1 MIELKSIS
9 KKFIANIFEDFS
21 FTFKK
26 NNIYFLSGINGSGK
40 TTLLKLIKGIYL
52 CDRGEIIFDYNLNQ
66 KNDVA
71 FIDGNFRTFFH
82 RLTVYQN
89 LQYFHS
95 LQSKNNCFESIDN
108 LLSLFNISILR
119 DKVFSSL
126 SQGQMQLVSIV
137 RGFSPNPKVIL
148 LDEVFS
154 SLDIENKKMVI
165 KYISEY
171 ILNEEAVIIFTS
183 HEDNHDEII
192 FEELNLS

>member
-21 FTFKK
+21 YTFKK

-52 CDRGEIIFDYNLNQ
+52 CDRGEIIFDYNLKQ

-95 LQSKNNCFESIDN
+95 LQSKNNCSESIDN
-108 LLSLFNISILR
+108 LLSLFNVSILR

-126 SQGQMQLVSIV
+126 SQGQMQLVSII
-137 RGFSPNPKVIL
+137 RGFSSNPKVIL

-154 SLDIENKKMVI
+154 SLDIENKKMVM

-171 ILNEEAVIIFTS
+171 ILNEGAVIIFTS

-192 FEELNLS
+192 FKELSLS

>member
-21 FTFKK
+21 YTFKK

-52 CDRGEIIFDYNLNQ
+52 CDRGEIIFDYNLKQ

-95 LQSKNNCFESIDN
+95 LQSKNNCSESIDN
-108 LLSLFNISILR
+108 LLSLFNVSILR

-126 SQGQMQLVSIV
+126 SQGQMQLVSII
-137 RGFSPNPKVIL
+137 RGFSSNPKVIL

-154 SLDIENKKMVI
+154 SLDIENKKMVM

-171 ILNEEAVIIFTS
+171 VLNEGAVIIFTS

-192 FEELNLS
+192 FKELSLS

>member
-21 FTFKK
+21 YTFKK

-52 CDRGEIIFDYNLNQ
+52 CDRGEIIFDYNLKQ

-108 LLSLFNISILR
+108 LLSLFNVSILR

-126 SQGQMQLVSIV
+126 SQGQMQLVSII
-137 RGFSPNPKVIL
+137 RGFSSNPKVIL

-154 SLDIENKKMVI
+154 SLDIENKKMVM

-171 ILNEEAVIIFTS
+171 ILNEGAVIIFTS

-192 FEELNLS
+192 FKELSLS

>member
-21 FTFKK
+21 YTFKK

-52 CDRGEIIFDYNLNQ
+52 CDRGEIIFDYNLKQ

-108 LLSLFNISILR
+108 LLSLFNVSILR

-126 SQGQMQLVSIV
+126 SQGQMQLVSII
-137 RGFSPNPKVIL
+137 RGFSSNPKVIL

-154 SLDIENKKMVI
+154 SLDIENKKMVM

-171 ILNEEAVIIFTS
+171 VLNEGAVIIFTS

-192 FEELNLS
+192 FKELSLS